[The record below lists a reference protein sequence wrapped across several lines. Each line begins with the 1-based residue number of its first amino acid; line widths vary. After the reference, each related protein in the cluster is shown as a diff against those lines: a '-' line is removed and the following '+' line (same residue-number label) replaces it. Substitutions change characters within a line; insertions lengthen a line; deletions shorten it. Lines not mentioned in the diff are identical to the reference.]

1 MTETIA
7 KAGLADA
14 AMKHRIPVIDRMM
27 DVLGQIERHDDGVTI
42 RELVSQLK
50 LPRTTIYR
58 ILNSLQSHSVVRRDE
73 DGAYH
78 LGRRLLALAAHVAA
92 SASRADILTAATP
105 VLEALSS
112 ELGEGSKLSVID
124 DEGVLV
130 LAAAQGRRP
139 YALSVAPG
147 QRMPLHA
154 GAASK
159 VLLAYQDEEATD
171 RFLSRPLVGYT
182 PRTITD
188 PRRLRSELTRIR
200 RLGWSQDKGES
211 GPSILAFA
219 APVFYPDGK
228 LAAAVSVP
236 FLLGTEASRMEE
248 IRLAT
253 IAGGK
258 KITSAMAQSA

>member
-1 MTETIA
+1 ME
-7 KAGLADA
+7 KLAPDA
-14 AMKHRIPVIDRMM
+14 ALKHRIPVIDRMM
-27 DVLGQIERHDDGVTI
+27 DVLGQLERHADGLTI
-42 RELVSQLK
+42 RELVLQLK
-50 LPRTTIYR
+50 LPRTTTYR
-58 ILNSLQSHSVVRRDE
+58 ILNSLQSHAMVRRGE

-78 LGRRLLALAAHVAA
+78 LGRRLLGLASHVAA
-92 SASRADILTAATP
+92 SAGRTEILAFATP
-105 VLEALSS
+105 VLERLSA
-112 ELGEGSKLSVID
+112 ELGEACKLSAID
-124 DEGVLV
+124 DGAVLV

-159 VLLAYQDEEATD
+159 LLLAHQDDTAIELY
-171 RFLSRPLVGYT
+171 LSRPLVGYT
-182 PRTITD
+182 PKTITD
-188 PRRLRSELTRIR
+188 PKRLRSELARIR

-219 APVFYPDGK
+219 APVVAPDGD

-236 FLLGTEASRMEE
+236 FLLGTEPSRMEE

-253 IAGGK
+253 IAAGK
-258 KITSAMAQSA
+258 AITAAMQGTG

>member
-1 MTETIA
+1 MDKPA
-7 KAGLADA
+7 PNA
-14 AMKHRIPVIDRMM
+14 ALKHRIPVIDRMM

-92 SASRADILTAATP
+92 SASRTDILTAATP

-159 VLLAYQDEEATD
+159 VLLAYQDEEAID

-219 APVFYPDGK
+219 APVFYADGS

-258 KITSAMAQSA
+258 KITAAMAEHT